1 MIEFLETSR
10 NNHNLACIV
19 DDKAY
24 PYHELYEI
32 ILGQVFALKKLGLSE
47 GNKVLVEAEPTV
59 DFICS
64 LFAIWELGAIAI
76 PFYPDSPDDYI
87 AFLVDNGE
95 ASFLIESS
103 NSARFNLKVENCH
116 RILFNQI
123 RTLDRSSFTLRNK
136 RPEDSALIIYTSGT
150 TGKPKGVVHTWKSL
164 RNQIQILLNA
174 WEWKSHDKILHV
186 LPLHHV
192 HGLINALLC
201 PLYAN
206 ATIVFKNFQS
216 IHFFNQIATYNI
228 SVFMAVPTIYKKIS
242 DAYQLLSP
250 DQKLAARK
258 ILQDLRLFVSGSAAL
273 SDTIFDFW
281 QNEFQIQILERY
293 GMTEIG
299 MALSNPLH
307 GNRLKGYVGI
317 PLPGVHA
324 ILINESEQIIEDDD
338 IPGELY
344 VKSDS
349 SFLTYLGLE
358 EETKKSFWKGW
369 FKTGDIASKQNG
381 YFKIWGRMS
390 SDMIKSAGYKISALE
405 IEEHIKEFDNQI
417 EVAIL
422 ALPDEILGEKMIA
435 VVEFKNHLKLA
446 EIRSYL
452 EKKLPKYKIPREFY
466 FTDFLP
472 RNPLGKIQKKQIQ
485 ISSLF

>member
-1 MIEFLETSR
+1 MIEFLENCR
-10 NNHNLACIV
+10 NNHKIACIV

-24 PYHELYEI
+24 QYHELYEI
-32 ILGQVFALKKLGLSE
+32 ITGQVFVLKKLGLTE
-47 GNKVLVEAEPTV
+47 EDKVLVEAEPTV
-59 DFICS
+59 DFLCS

-87 AFLVDNGE
+87 AFLVENGE

-103 NSARFNLKVENCH
+103 NSARSNLKLKNCH

-123 RTLDRSSFTLRNK
+123 RTLPRSSFRVRNK

-164 RNQIQILLNA
+164 WNQIQILLNA
-174 WEWKSHDKILHV
+174 WEWKSEDIILHV

-206 ATIVFKNFQS
+206 ATIVFKSFQS
-216 IHFFNQIATYNI
+216 THFFNQIASYDI
-228 SVFMAVPTIYKKIS
+228 SVFMAVPTIYKKIT
-242 DAYQLLSP
+242 DAYQLLAQ
-250 DQKLAARK
+250 DQKLAT
-258 ILQDLRLFVSGSAAL
+258 INSLQNLRLFVSGSAAL

-307 GNRLKGYVGI
+307 ENRMKGYVGI
-317 PLPGVHA
+317 PLLGVQV
-324 ILINESEQIIEDDD
+324 ILINESEQIVEDDD
-338 IPGELY
+338 IPGELC
-344 VKSDS
+344 VKSES

-358 EETKKSFWKGW
+358 EETKKSFWNGW
-369 FKTGDIASKQNG
+369 FKTGDIASKKNG
-381 YFKIWGRMS
+381 YFKIWGRRS
-390 SDMIKSAGYKISALE
+390 SDLIKSAGYKISALE

-422 ALPDEILGEKMIA
+422 ALPDDVLGEKMIA
-435 VVEFKNHLKLA
+435 VIEFKNHLKLA

-466 FTDFLP
+466 FIEFLP
-472 RNPLGKIQKKQIQ
+472 RNPLGKIQKKQIHM
-485 ISSLF
+485 SSLF